1 LTGSKFDVIN
11 FSEESQENADFENLH
26 LMGVLF
32 KRIQYW
38 LTKELYRFPIK
49 KIKIGL

>member
-1 LTGSKFDVIN
+1 MVWPNVPDAMYQI

-32 KRIQYW
+32 KKFQYW
-38 LTKELYRFPIK
+38 QTE
-49 KIKIGL
+49 